1 VHVAHGDRRTL
12 FKHVEQQQQQHFSDT
27 AIAPLS
33 HASFH
38 SNAVPQQQ
46 QQQQQKPVAAYN

>member
-1 VHVAHGDRRTL
+1 MAHGNRRTL

-38 SNAVPQQQ
+38 SNAVPQ
-46 QQQQQKPVAAYN
+46 